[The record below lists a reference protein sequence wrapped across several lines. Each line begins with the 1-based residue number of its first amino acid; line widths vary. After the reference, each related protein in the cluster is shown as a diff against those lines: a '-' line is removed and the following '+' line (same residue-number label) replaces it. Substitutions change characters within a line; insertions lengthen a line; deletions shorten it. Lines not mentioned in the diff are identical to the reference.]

1 MTYESSDRGLAS
13 IARATAVAAASCF
26 AAAAPVMA
34 ADQPSTNAPAMTP
47 APAAPPSAPV
57 AKSAAQSTGPTKAFT
72 EEEVNAAVK
81 KVVDDRT
88 KDGAFVFR
96 DPKLNADLNLI
107 FEQTKIVRGMEG

>member
-1 MTYESSDRGLAS
+1 MTYDGFDRGLAS
-13 IARATAVAAASCF
+13 IARAKAVAAALCF

-47 APAAPPSAPV
+47 APSAAPSAPA

-81 KVVDDRT
+81 KVVDERS
-88 KDGAFVFR
+88 KDGAFLFR

-107 FEQTKIVRGMEG
+107 FE